1 MAGLTVAQIS
11 EFSIILIALGIS
23 TGHLGND
30 ILSIVVTIGLITIIG
45 STYMIM
51 YSDQLYKTFKPIL
64 KKFEKKVGRKELVE
78 QKNAEGEIIVF

>member
-11 EFSIILIALGIS
+11 EFSIILVALGVTS
-23 TGHLGND
+23 GHLSKD

-51 YSDQLYKTFKPIL
+51 YSDKLYKIL
-64 KKFEKKVGRKELVE
+64 KPFLKRFEKKIGRHDSLKSV
-78 QKNAEGEIIVF
+78 NANGEIIVF